1 VKIWHQIVGFTTP
14 PPPTNSFFGGEFSQL
29 GDFFGGKWKN
39 SANSK

>member
-1 VKIWHQIVGFTTP
+1 LDLP
-14 PPPTNSFFGGEFSQL
+14 PPPRPPPTNSFFGGEFSQL